1 MPIYVQPIAQ
11 HLAHP
16 ERLLLRAEDDRAF
29 VWLGDDPDATP
40 EEIDPRTAAWLQTRP
55 WLHPLPL
62 PRFWLHVADLPL
74 AEVRSQESEVRSR

>member
-16 ERLLLRAEDDRAF
+16 ERLLLRTEDDRAF
-29 VWLGDDPDATP
+29 VWLGDDPTARP

-55 WLHPLPL
+55 WLRPLPL

-74 AEVRSQESEVRSR
+74 AEVTSQESEVRSR